1 MTKLQP
7 ARAATTQAFL
17 SEAGPELA
25 ALCTACGACFE
36 ACPMPDRIGVRSAD
50 AKSITDGLRRLARGE
65 MAPADT
71 VAWVKACAKSG
82 LCVAACPQ
90 KDVGLDAMLL
100 VRIAKQRALND
111 TQQIP
116 TKHDPTLFPRV
127 KIFARLQLTDE
138 ELDTWL

>member
-1 MTKLQP
+1 MTKLEP
-7 ARAATTQAFL
+7 ARAVTTQAFL
-17 SEAGPELA
+17 SERGPELA

-36 ACPMPDRIGVRSAD
+36 ACPMPDHIGLRAGD
-50 AKSITDGLRRLARGE
+50 AKSITHGLRRLARGE
-65 MAPADT
+65 TAPADT
-71 VAWVKACAKSG
+71 LAWVKACAKSG
-82 LCVAACPQ
+82 VCVSACPQ
-90 KDVGLDAMLL
+90 KAAGLDAMLL

-111 TQQIP
+111 THQIP